1 MNEVRAALGLDV
13 GFGRHGA
20 PCLEGSELLG
30 AQKHLGVVQSDGPQH
45 VRLQR
50 LAGFRFVG
58 DYGAQG
64 EDAEVAFFQFAL
76 LVCVDQIA
84 ASALQPF
91 RHAVRQHVLD
101 AVQYA
106 DLRGLWRGELGVTH
120 KPVPLARSP
129 LVLER
134 QPEVVVHLFKYN
146 LVAEGVFVQVPLAAV
161 AALVLV

>member
-13 GFGRHGA
+13 GFGRHDA
-20 PCLEGSELLG
+20 SCLEGSELLG
-30 AQKHLGVVQSDGPQH
+30 AQKHRGIFQSDGPHH

-50 LAGFRFVG
+50 LAGLRFVG
-58 DYGAQG
+58 DDGAEG
-64 EDAEVAFFQFAL
+64 ENAQVALLQFAL
-76 LVCVDQIA
+76 FVRIDQVA
-84 ASALQPF
+84 AAALQSF

-106 DLRGLWRGELGVTH
+106 DLCGLCRGELGVTH

-134 QPEVVVHLFKYN
+134 QPEVVVHLLKN
-146 LVAEGVFVQVPLAAV
+146 DLVAEGVFVQVPLDAV
-161 AALVLV
+161 DALVLV